1 MLTLIL
7 CVFSIGLEVLGELAW
22 CFRNEVMIAGTPHTV
37 FQRLFDLLLLPDCFL
52 LLTALNTMYN
62 LTLLSEQLCN
72 GLLAV
77 EKSLSVLLSLLTL
90 RVETFGDTALSKIK
104 LIDTT
109 TKTVTLA
116 SSGTPYRTKSAKG
129 GVGGV
134 QVRVVPSASL
144 TQLNTTSVS
153 KQTSGG
159 GGSLVKSN
167 STSSLVTKPQSAL
180 KIGNAV
186 IPTLNFGKKQQDQGG
201 TTLSPLLQSSSNTT
215 NPVVKAILSTSV
227 GPLSLEQLQ
236 SLLVKS
242 IPSLPQVSASMLQ
255 KSLASI
261 TGTQGSPLK
270 QSIST
275 VSMKPAQ
282 PVVTNNLK
290 VATVPVQVTATP
302 TKPGTNAQV
311 SYSILYM
318 LCITCTCMSIYRY
331 M

>member
-1 MLTLIL
+1 M
-7 CVFSIGLEVLGELAW
+7 LGELAW
-22 CFRNEVMIAGTPHTV
+22 CFRNEVLIAGTPHRV

-116 SSGTPYRTKSAKG
+116 SSGTPSRTKSAKG
-129 GVGGV
+129 GVGGGGGV

-144 TQLNTTSVS
+144 TQLNTASVS
-153 KQTSGG
+153 KPTSVG

-215 NPVVKAILSTSV
+215 NPVVKAILSTSA

-242 IPSLPQVSASMLQ
+242 IPSLPQVSAAMLQ

-261 TGTQGSPLK
+261 TGTQGAPLK

-275 VSMKPAQ
+275 VSVKPAQ

-302 TKPGTNAQV
+302 TKPATNARV
-311 SYSILYM
+311 SYMYTVHVVYYM
-318 LCITCTCMSIYRY
+318 Y
-331 M
+331 MYMHVYIQ